1 VTPSKKTDVFM
12 AIWVAGWIALAVFVA
27 RQVLVLRD
35 LSDTVVKAGVAVRTS
50 GTAIGTLRGVPILGT
65 QARVVADQAREA
77 GRSAIV
83 NGRKTRNSVD
93 TLAILLGVG
102 VGASA
107 TIPALAFYLPFRV
120 RRYHGA
126 RHG

>member
-1 VTPSKKTDVFM
+1 MTPSKKTDVFV
-12 AIWVAGWIALAVFVA
+12 AIWVAGWIVLAVFVS

-35 LSDTVVKAGVAVRTS
+35 LSDTVVRAGVAVRSS
-50 GTAIGTLRGVPILGT
+50 GTAIGTLRGLPLVGA

-77 GRSAIV
+77 GRSAILS
-83 NGRKTRNSVD
+83 GRKTRDSVD

-102 VGASA
+102 IGASA
-107 TIPALAFYLPFRV
+107 TVPALAFYLPFRV
-120 RRYHGA
+120 RRYHAA